1 MELEAW
7 RGGRILGT
15 LLGITA
21 AGTELFWALFF
32 AGALQAT
39 ETPQDDA
46 FERAFPVADTWMSAC
61 CLIAARELPKRNA
74 RGYFFGIAAGSTLIF
89 LALMDILYSL
99 ENGKYRPMNGDR
111 AIMAVI
117 NVWTLS
123 LGSCALAYL
132 WRERDLFFAQA
143 SS

>member
-1 MELEAW
+1 MERETW
-7 RGGRILGT
+7 RGGRILGV

-32 AGALQAT
+32 AGFLQAT

-46 FERAFPVADTWMSAC
+46 FEKAFPAADTWMSAC
-61 CLIAARELPKRNA
+61 CLIAARELPRRTP

-99 ENGKYRPMNGDR
+99 ENGKYVPMNGDR
-111 AIMAVI
+111 AVMAVI
-117 NVWTLS
+117 NAWTLS
-123 LGSCALAYL
+123 LGMGTLAYL
-132 WRERDLFFAQA
+132 WRERELFFAPA
-143 SS
+143 SA

>member
-1 MELEAW
+1 MKVPSRTGDELLA
-7 RGGRILGT
+7 L

-32 AGALQAT
+32 TGLLNAA

-46 FERAFPVADTWMSAC
+46 FERAFPVADTWMSTC
-61 CLIAARELPKRNA
+61 CLLAAKEIPRRSS

-99 ENGKYRPMNGDR
+99 ENHKYLPMTGDR
-111 AIMAVI
+111 AVMAAI
-117 NVWTLS
+117 NGWTLC
-123 LGSCALAYL
+123 LGAGTLHYL
-132 WRERDLFFAQA
+132 WHRREDFGG
-143 SS
+143 